1 MNPLI
6 LRLVAV
12 MLLLG
17 AIFAGWYGY
26 SISKNDVK
34 QPIVETSPP
43 LKSQVVA
50 ARAIMRGTVLSEDD
64 LKIEEVAVP
73 AEGSFERKSDLL
85 DRVVLSDLP
94 ENAVIARQALKYLG
108 PVATFLA
115 PGERGVAIKV
125 DEVVGVGGYIR
136 PGDHVDVLLYINAD
150 MGAKIPSSSQL
161 LLSDLRVISY
171 GELLQDKPRR
181 RDDAPSVTDK
191 LDMPASV
198 AKDEQRAPSLVTKS
212 AVLAVNE
219 SDITRLMLGSSIG
232 QLRLALRG
240 RDAPG
245 TQKEIKRDAQ
255 YLSAPQLQLPPA
267 VDRAA
272 DSQHPNKKTA
282 VTRPR
287 NAEPTAKSVVIYSG
301 DKKEVINFGDH
312 Q

>member
-34 QPIVETSPP
+34 QPFVEPSPP
-43 LKSQVVA
+43 LKLQVVA
-50 ARAIMRGTVLSEDD
+50 ARAIMRGTVLTEGD
-64 LKIEEVAVP
+64 LKTEAVAVP
-73 AEGSFERKSDLL
+73 VEGSFELTSDVL
-85 DRVVLSDLP
+85 DRVVLSDLA
-94 ENAVIARQALKYLG
+94 ENTVIDRQALKYLG

-171 GELLQDKPRR
+171 GELLQEKPARR
-181 RDDAPSVTDK
+181 QDVPAVTDK
-191 LDMPASV
+191 LDMPISA
-198 AKDEQRAPSLVTKS
+198 AEDEKRAPALVTKS
-212 AVLAVNE
+212 AVLAVDEN
-219 SDITRLMLGSSIG
+219 DITRLMLGSSIG

-240 RDAPG
+240 RDAAG
-245 TQKEIKRDAQ
+245 AKKEIMRDTQ
-255 YLSAPQLQLPPA
+255 YLAAPQLQLPPT
-267 VDRAA
+267 VDLAA
-272 DSQHPNKKTA
+272 DSRQPNKKTA
-282 VTRPR
+282 VSSPR
-287 NAEPTAKSVVIYSG
+287 NTASQAKSVVIYSG
-301 DKKEVINFGDH
+301 DKKEVINFGD
-312 Q
+312 QR